1 MLKFNEDP
9 EVRAVI
15 DDYVKAIGDKLP
27 QSLAVLM
34 HVETANEGFQVVVPY
49 WFPIVEYGRGPRK
62 SNEDSGLVDR
72 IYKWMAARDMF
83 KSNTAKGK
91 MNEAKQ
97 LTWYINHYGTSQF
110 RKKIYKDIYETE
122 TENVKKVLEQ
132 KFRAKLIEVTRGLV
146 KLD

>member
-27 QSLAVLM
+27 RSLAVLI
-34 HVETANEGFQVVVPY
+34 HTETENDGFQVMVPY

-62 SNEDSGLVDR
+62 STEDSGLVER
-72 IYKWMAARDMF
+72 IYRWMAARNMF
-83 KSNTAKGK
+83 KSDTPKGK
-91 MNEAKQ
+91 MNEARQ

-110 RKKIYKDIYETE
+110 RRKIYKDIYETE
-122 TENVKKVLEQ
+122 TETVKRLIAE
-132 KFRAKLIEVTRGLV
+132 KFRDRLVEVARGLV
-146 KLD
+146 KLE